1 MKILI
6 SKNTLR
12 MPMQCKDIEKNTR
25 YKGVTKANWAVNT
38 KRAAKRG
45 VVQIYRPDDE
55 GKMRLVARV

>member
-1 MKILI
+1 
-6 SKNTLR
+6 

-38 KRAAKRG
+38 KHAKRG
-45 VVQIYRPDDE
+45 VVRVYRPDDE